1 MLPTINKNVN
11 VQQHLMTRNRSI
23 NQSQHDT
30 FYEMRERG
38 MTAGVEQKRVGSAY
52 MNRRPQINNRG
63 VVTAGVSKRYNNMQI
78 AKSNNVLV
86 GGNSNML
93 DRQSQMELAQSS
105 SAYHRQMV
113 QVQMANKDKKDKVL
127 PNFVK

>member
-1 MLPTINKNVN
+1 MSMSGNYMPPAEENLSSLLPTINKNVN

-52 MNRRPQINNRG
+52 MNRRP
-63 VVTAGVSKRYNNMQI
+63 
-78 AKSNNVLV
+78 
-86 GGNSNML
+86 
-93 DRQSQMELAQSS
+93 
-105 SAYHRQMV
+105 
-113 QVQMANKDKKDKVL
+113 
-127 PNFVK
+127 